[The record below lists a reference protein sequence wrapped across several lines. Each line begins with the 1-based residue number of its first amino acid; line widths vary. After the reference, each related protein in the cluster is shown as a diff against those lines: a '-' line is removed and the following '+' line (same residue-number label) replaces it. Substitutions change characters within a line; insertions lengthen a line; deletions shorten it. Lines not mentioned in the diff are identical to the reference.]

1 MGKTT
6 GFMEFPR
13 EVPPRRAVTQRVNDW
28 FEIYLDFPED
38 KLRTQGARCMDCG
51 VPFCHTG
58 CPVNNLIPDW
68 NDLVY
73 RGRWKEALRQLHSTN
88 NFPEFTGRICPAP
101 CEASCVLGINQPAVT
116 IKQIEKSIVERGFA
130 EGFIRPEPPKFRSG
144 RKVAVVG
151 SGPAGLA
158 AAQQLN
164 RAGHWVTVYEKADR
178 IGGLLRYGIPE
189 FKLEKRIVDRRL
201 EQMSAEGVQFVTR
214 AHVGESLPVDG
225 LQREFDAILL
235 AGGAQ
240 QSRDLP
246 VPGRELKGIHYAMEF
261 LPQQNRRCEG
271 DTIAGELEILATD
284 KHVVIIGGGDTG
296 ADCLGT
302 VHRQKPRS
310 VRQFEIMPVPPP
322 ERAPQTPW
330 PLWPMQLRTEG
341 AHEEGGL
348 REWSVATR
356 RFTGDGDGNV
366 NQLHGVRVGTAPKFE
381 PVADSEFSIDADLVL
396 LAMGFAGP
404 VRAGMLEQL
413 GVALDARGNVVAD
426 VNYMSS
432 VSGVFA
438 AGDMRRGQSLVVWA
452 IAEGRKA
459 AAGVD
464 RYLKQTSPGP
474 PVAHASS
481 GAHALLS

>member
-13 EVPPRRAVTQRVNDW
+13 ELPSRRPVTQRVNDW

-38 KLRTQGARCMDCG
+38 KLQNQGARCMDCG
-51 VPFCHTG
+51 VPFCHSG

-73 RGRWKEALRQLHSTN
+73 RGRWKEAVRQLHSTN

-101 CEASCVLGINQPAVT
+101 CEAACVLGINQPAVT
-116 IKQIEKSIVERGFA
+116 IKQIEKSIVERGFTD
-130 EGFIRPEPPKFRSG
+130 GLIRPEPPKFRTG
-144 RKVAVVG
+144 KKIAVVG

-189 FKLEKRIVDRRL
+189 FKMEKRIVDRRL
-201 EQMSAEGVQFVTR
+201 GQMSAEGVQFVTK
-214 AHVGESLPVDG
+214 AHVGKGVPVDD

-235 AGGAQ
+235 AGGAE
-240 QSRDLP
+240 QSRDLR

-271 DTIAGELEILATD
+271 DRIADEVEILATD
-284 KHVVIIGGGDTG
+284 KQVVIIGGGDTG

-310 VRQFEIMPVPPP
+310 VHQFEIMPVPPESRSP
-322 ERAPQTPW
+322 ETPW
-330 PLWPMQLRTEG
+330 PLWPMQLRVEG
-341 AHEEGGL
+341 AHEEGGI
-348 REWSVATR
+348 REWSVATQK
-356 RFTGDGDGNV
+356 FSGDADGNV
-366 NQLHGVRVGTAPKFE
+366 KQLHGVRVGAPPRFE
-381 PVADSEFSIDADLVL
+381 PAAGGEFTMEADLVL
-396 LAMGFAGP
+396 LAMGFLGP
-404 VRAGMLEQL
+404 VRNGMIEQL
-413 GVALDARGNVVAD
+413 GLALDARGNVAAD
-426 VNYMSS
+426 ANYMSS

-459 AAGVD
+459 AAGID
-464 RYLKQTSPGP
+464 RYLKETNLGQ
-474 PVAHASS
+474 PVAQTAAGNHAV
-481 GAHALLS
+481 LS